1 MKVGTRFAANGIVN
15 SYDTVNTTSSG
26 EWKWTARHC
35 LNSLIAKSAKDPE
48 SSKESKQWEV
58 MPESLPIPDCWN
70 CLPTLQL
77 IHSLVASTQSVGP
90 CLSTDRHI
98 SFIGSTS
105 SLFFGFILILCPLPR
120 LCCELCPD
128 SSFANQYIHIILIK
142 CDSVVGCS
150 LLFRARVKCQFT
162 L

>member
-77 IHSLVASTQSVGP
+77 IHSLLSSTQSMGP

-98 SFIGSTS
+98 SSMISFIGFRLLNCLLADTS
-105 SLFFGFILILCPLPR
+105 STAIGTAI
-120 LCCELCPD
+120 D
-128 SSFANQYIHIILIK
+128 SQPCSFYSECGSMSFNRQTH
-142 CDSVVGCS
+142 
-150 LLFRARVKCQFT
+150 
-162 L
+162 